1 MQQEEFKK
9 GLDKALNTART
20 NGNCLTEQ
28 QVREIFGD
36 VYEDE
41 KHKEILM
48 AYFKSK
54 NISILAPGQSVPDAE
69 YEKNITDQFSFDP
82 GDKRYLDG
90 YLDGLEKIDRL
101 GDAEMTALI
110 LRCMDN
116 DMEAKGLLL
125 EQYLSKAADLAK
137 TYTGQGMFME
147 DLIGQANLALT
158 EAVMEIENHIDPEG
172 TVEELLSDVD
182 GYLGT
187 RMMDAIEYMI
197 DEERGM
203 VDADN
208 EMAGKINLVA
218 DSARELSEDLGRKVS
233 IRELSENT
241 SLSEEEIRTAVRILG
256 KGIGD
261 TQIEPEDE

>member
-20 NGNCLTEQ
+20 NGNALTED
-28 QVREIFGD
+28 QVRAIFGD

-54 NISILAPGQSVPDAE
+54 NISILAPGQSVPDEE
-69 YEKNITDQFSFDP
+69 YEKSVTEGFSFDP

-90 YLDGLEKIDRL
+90 YLEGLEKIDRL
-101 GDAEMTALI
+101 EDAEMTALV
-110 LRCMDN
+110 LRVMEN

-137 TYTGQGMFME
+137 TYAGQGMFME
-147 DLIGQANLALT
+147 DLIGEANLALT
-158 EAVMEIENHIDPEG
+158 EAVMEIEDHIDTDG
-172 TVEELLSDVD
+172 TVEELLRDVE

-197 DEERGM
+197 NEERGLA
-203 VDADN
+203 DADN
-208 EMAGKINLVA
+208 EMADRINLVA

-241 SLSEEEIRTAVRILG
+241 SLSEEEIRTAIRILG

-261 TQIEPEDE
+261 TQIEPEEE